1 MAVTPF
7 IEEKKISARLREF
20 AERLEL
26 ARKETGLTQKETGLT
41 QKDLTE
47 QCGTSQKVQSGYERG
62 VVAPKIDYLFKLEQL
77 EIDTRLLLFG
87 DYEQRLYEL
96 SSLEQT
102 LLDLFRQMSSQM
114 QLQALGLLIAQIA
127 EEKAANG
134 DSNSNSA
141 LIAGKQ
147 SIKTIQKKII
157 NTGVI
162 YVETLNI
169 AEK

>member
-7 IEEKKISARLREF
+7 IAEKNVSARLRKV
-20 AERLEL
+20 AERLVL
-26 ARKETGLTQKETGLT
+26 ARKETGLTH
-41 QKDLTE
+41 KDLAE

-77 EIDTRLLLFG
+77 GIDTRLLLFD

-114 QLQALGLLIAQIA
+114 QLQALGLLIAQIT

-147 SIKTIQKKII
+147 SIKTIQKKS
-157 NTGVI
+157 
-162 YVETLNI
+162 
-169 AEK
+169 

>member
-7 IEEKKISARLREF
+7 IEEKKVSARLRKF

-26 ARKETGLTQKETGLT
+26 ARKETGLTQK
-41 QKDLTE
+41 DLAE

-114 QLQALGLLIAQIA
+114 QLQALGLLIAQIT

-147 SIKTIQKKII
+147 SIKTIQKKS
-157 NTGVI
+157 
-162 YVETLNI
+162 
-169 AEK
+169 